1 MSEESDW
8 NHPVF
13 QEYRIKLEE
22 EDNFLEN
29 PNIGIEEGIIE
40 CIKCKS
46 KRTYSYQKQ
55 VRSSDE
61 GFTLF
66 VTCAN
71 CNASWR
77 EN

>member
-1 MSEESDW
+1 MNQDENWE
-8 NHPVF
+8 HPVF
-13 QEYRIKLEE
+13 LEFKIKLDE
-22 EDNFLEN
+22 EDNFISN
-29 PNIGIEEGIIE
+29 PMIDIGEGIIQ
-40 CIKCKS
+40 CNKCKS

-55 VRSSDE
+55 IRSSDE

>member
-1 MSEESDW
+1 MNQEDDW

-13 QEYRIKLEE
+13 LEFKIKLDE
-22 EDNFLEN
+22 EDKFVEN
-29 PNIGIEEGIIE
+29 PVMDIEEGIIQ
-40 CIKCKS
+40 CNKCKS

-55 VRSSDE
+55 IRSSDE

>member
-1 MSEESDW
+1 MSEWD
-8 NHPVF
+8 HPVF

-22 EDNFLEN
+22 EDNFIEN

-55 VRSSDE
+55 IRSSDE